1 MQTTTRPNRPMVDL
15 RVSEVLVPLHAPVA
29 LAPQVPLGTPAPPAR
44 LDVLDRRGHHAK
56 RALDIVV
63 SVIGLFVLAPLML
76 ILAIAVKRSSPGP
89 VLFRQQRVGQNGRE
103 FDVLKFRSMR
113 TGAHADLIR
122 DPVAHRRYQ
131 ENGFKLDADDPRI
144 TSVGRFIRATSLDE
158 LPQLIN
164 VLRGEM
170 SLVGIRPLLADEVEL
185 RSHYDQACYRALKP
199 GMTGLWQVS
208 GRSSV
213 GDTDRH
219 ALDREYIERWSLE
232 ADLRVLV
239 RTPIAVLRTADTR

>member
-1 MQTTTRPNRPMVDL
+1 MQTTTRPHRPLVDL
-15 RVSEVLVPLHAPVA
+15 RVADVLVPSHVPVA
-29 LAPQVPLGTPAPPAR
+29 LAPQVPLGIPKAPVR
-44 LDVLDRRGHHAK
+44 LDVLDRPGHQTK
-56 RALDIVV
+56 RALDIAL
-63 SVIGLFVLAPLML
+63 SLIGLIVLAPLLL

-89 VLFRQQRVGQNGRE
+89 VLFRQQRVGQKGRE

-122 DPVAHRRYQ
+122 DPIAHRRYQ

-144 TSVGRFIRATSLDE
+144 TRVGRFIRATSLDE

-213 GDTDRH
+213 VDCDRH
-219 ALDREYIERWSLE
+219 ALDREYIESWSLE
-232 ADLRVLV
+232 ADLRVLL
-239 RTPIAVLRTADTR
+239 RTPIAVLRTADSR